1 MVQPDKVIDSLSD
14 VRVLDFTGELGPYA
28 GKLYAGLGA
37 DVIHIETVS
46 GDPLRQVSPFYGNEP
61 GRERS
66 LQYLYYNAGKRGM
79 VLDLKKKEGLE
90 IFVELSKHTDVLLES
105 FTPGYLDSLG
115 LSYNILS
122 AHNPRLVQTSITH
135 FGQFGPYSNMP
146 GSDLVCSALGGFL
159 DLAGT
164 GKDKPVRA
172 CDNQSYRMAEAYA
185 AVASMFALFYA
196 KKTGVGQSTD
206 VCCIEAVGMALE
218 NSAQYYDLEG
228 TIRRGR
234 GKEAGTATTHP
245 CKDGYITIVAIMG
258 KNKRMWE
265 PFVQWMKEEGV
276 EEWQEFDDDK
286 WIDPAFRS
294 SKEGY
299 NTFCRIFERYSS
311 KHEKMYLY
319 EKGQSFRV
327 AITPVSNGKDLLEN
341 PQLRDRNFWQTLRHD
356 NLNGEVTYPGAPYEF
371 NNLRWRL
378 GRPAPHFGQ
387 HTREIL
393 TELGY
398 SNEKIDT
405 LSKEEVVYVG

>member
-1 MVQPDKVIDSLSD
+1 MPQSQEYTDSLSD
-14 VRVLDFTGELGPYA
+14 IRVLELTGELGPYA

-37 DVIHIETVS
+37 DVIHIEPIS
-46 GDPLRQVSPFYGNEP
+46 GDPIRDVGPFYKNEP
-61 GRERS
+61 GKERS
-66 LQYLYYNAGKRGM
+66 LQYLYYNVGKRGM
-79 VLDLKKKEGLE
+79 VLDLRKEEGKE
-90 IFVELSKHTDVLLES
+90 VFVELVKNSDVLLES
-105 FTPGYLDSLG
+105 FVPGYLESLG
-115 LSYNILS
+115 LTYEILS
-122 AHNPRLVQTSITH
+122 AHNPKLVQTSITP

-185 AVASMFALFYA
+185 GVASMIALFYA
-196 KKTGVGQSTD
+196 KKTGVGQSID
-206 VCCIEAVGMALE
+206 VCSIESVGMALE

-234 GKEAGTATTHP
+234 GKEAATGTTHP
-245 CKDGYITIVAIMG
+245 CKDGYITIAAIMG

-286 WIDPAFRS
+286 WIDPAYRS
-294 SKEGY
+294 SEKAY
-299 NTFCRIFERYSS
+299 DIFCRIFERYTL
-311 KHEKMYLY
+311 KHDKMYLY
-319 EKGQSFRV
+319 EKGQSYRV

-356 NLNGEVTYPGAPYEF
+356 KLDGEVTFPGAPYEF

-378 GRPAPHFGQ
+378 GNPAPHYGQ

-405 LSKEEVVYVG
+405 LSKEEVVYVE

>member
-1 MVQPDKVIDSLSD
+1 
-14 VRVLDFTGELGPYA
+14 
-28 GKLYAGLGA
+28 
-37 DVIHIETVS
+37 
-46 GDPLRQVSPFYGNEP
+46 
-61 GRERS
+61 
-66 LQYLYYNAGKRGM
+66 
-79 VLDLKKKEGLE
+79 
-90 IFVELSKHTDVLLES
+90 
-105 FTPGYLDSLG
+105 
-115 LSYNILS
+115 
-122 AHNPRLVQTSITH
+122 
-135 FGQFGPYSNMP
+135 
-146 GSDLVCSALGGFL
+146 
-159 DLAGT
+159 
-164 GKDKPVRA
+164 
-172 CDNQSYRMAEAYA
+172 
-185 AVASMFALFYA
+185 
-196 KKTGVGQSTD
+196 
-206 VCCIEAVGMALE
+206 
-218 NSAQYYDLEG
+218 
-228 TIRRGR
+228 
-234 GKEAGTATTHP
+234 
-245 CKDGYITIVAIMG
+245 
-258 KNKRMWE
+258 
-265 PFVQWMKEEGV
+265 MKEEGV